1 MSKEDVEKIEKKL
14 VDELLNDPE
23 GDIKFK
29 RNVANITKGLFS
41 AVANLMDDES
51 VIKTDK
57 EYDEISESI
66 MYKVLKEIADKK
78 TLQ

>member
-29 RNVANITKGLFS
+29 RNVSNITKGLFT

>member
-66 MYKVLKEIADKK
+66 MYEVLKEIADKK